1 MSFAARPETQAPS
14 EANPAE
20 PLEASV
26 FGRMPV
32 LLGEREYGAAGAH
45 ATCFAFAVATWC
57 FLVGGYAAQLVGAV
71 QGTVCLL
78 AGSMIGVFLAGM
90 PLSLGC
96 QRYGLEQI
104 DFCKPAFGQRGAR
117 VILLFYLINM
127 LGWSGLILV
136 MLGNGIRNIL
146 MALGTVPPGWVVGA
160 GVALGIVV
168 TYWIVTR
175 GVHLLNLS
183 NAVITPGLV
192 VIVVFMLWVLLREHG
207 WQAIAA
213 APPLDPGPRP
223 ILNYLI
229 AFELGVANGIS
240 WWGGIGFIARNTRT
254 RRNSVY
260 PELFQLGLAGG
271 VVSCIALFSALIV
284 QSDDPTEWMVP
295 IGGLW
300 MGVAALIFVALA
312 NVTSVA
318 VSVYASGL
326 AMRHVPAFRSLRWPH
341 LVALVMVPCVPF
353 VFWPT
358 ELYDLGDV
366 FLAYNGTM
374 YAPISGI
381 LFADYFL
388 LKRQRLCL
396 WSIFDDHPE
405 RAYHYSGGFHWRAL
419 CCLVFGQA
427 VYLTLYNPLSGATHP
442 LFEILPASLAAC
454 VLPALAYAIAARVGP
469 PPPAPVGAQDAEA
482 RRLVAPNI

>member
-1 MSFAARPETQAPS
+1 MSFATRPETQAR
-14 EANPAE
+14 AQATPAA

-71 QGTVCLL
+71 QGAVCLL

-146 MALGTVPPGWVVGA
+146 AALGYVPAGWVVGA

-183 NAVITPGLV
+183 NAIITPGLV
-192 VIVVFMLWVLLREHG
+192 IIVSFMLWVLMREHG

-284 QSDDPTEWMVP
+284 QSDRVR
-295 IGGLW
+295 
-300 MGVAALIFVALA
+300 AAL
-312 NVTSVA
+312 
-318 VSVYASGL
+318 
-326 AMRHVPAFRSLRWPH
+326 
-341 LVALVMVPCVPF
+341 
-353 VFWPT
+353 
-358 ELYDLGDV
+358 
-366 FLAYNGTM
+366 GT
-374 YAPISGI
+374 A
-381 LFADYFL
+381 
-388 LKRQRLCL
+388 
-396 WSIFDDHPE
+396 
-405 RAYHYSGGFHWRAL
+405 
-419 CCLVFGQA
+419 
-427 VYLTLYNPLSGATHP
+427 
-442 LFEILPASLAAC
+442 
-454 VLPALAYAIAARVGP
+454 
-469 PPPAPVGAQDAEA
+469 
-482 RRLVAPNI
+482 

>member
-1 MSFAARPETQAPS
+1 MSSAPRPSAQPETQ
-14 EANPAE
+14 
-20 PLEASV
+20 LEASI

-45 ATCFAFAVATWC
+45 ATCFAFAIATWC
-57 FLVGGYAAQLVGAV
+57 FLVGGYVAQLVGAV
-71 QGTVCLL
+71 PGAICLL
-78 AGSMIGVFLAGM
+78 TGSVIGVFLTGM
-90 PLSLGC
+90 PLSLGS

-136 MLGNGIRNIL
+136 MLGNGIRNIFV
-146 MALGTVPPGWVVGA
+146 ALGAEPGAWVVGA
-160 GVALGIVV
+160 GVALGILAS
-168 TYWIVTR
+168 YWIVTR
-175 GVHLLNLS
+175 GVHLLNVS
-183 NAVITPGLV
+183 NALIAPGLAL
-192 VIVVFMLWVLLREHG
+192 IVGFMLWVLLREHG

-254 RRNSVY
+254 RRSSVY
-260 PELFQLGLAGG
+260 PELLQLGLSGAI
-271 VVSCIALFSALIV
+271 VSCIALFSALIL
-284 QSDDPTEWMVP
+284 QSEDPTEWMVP

-300 MGVAALIFVALA
+300 MGVAALIFVAFA
-312 NVTSVA
+312 NITSVA

-326 AMRHVPAFRSLRWPH
+326 ALRHVPAFRSLPWPR
-341 LVALVMVPCVPF
+341 LVALVMLPCLPF
-353 VFWPT
+353 AFWPAQ
-358 ELYDLGDV
+358 LYDLGDI

-388 LKRQRLCL
+388 VRRQRLCL
-396 WSIFDDHPE
+396 RSIFDDHPA
-405 RAYHYSGGFHWRAL
+405 RDYYYSRGFHWRAL
-419 CCLVFGQA
+419 GCLVLGQA
-427 VYLTLYNPLSGATHP
+427 VYLWLYNPMTAETHP

-454 VLPALAYAIAARVGP
+454 LVPAAVYAIATRVWSP
-469 PPPAPVGAQDAEA
+469 PPLPAVAQGAAT
-482 RRLVAPNI
+482 RRLGTPNI